1 MTAPQPSRR
10 PGAAAGPA
18 GSVAPAAAASGSGI
32 PTAGPTTLALGGT
45 REVPVPDPVARDY
58 LLLALRLDQ
67 HIPGLVDGY
76 FGPSDL
82 KAQVD
87 MEQLRSGARLRE
99 DAAALRA
106 RLPAEVEDPA
116 RRAWLEAQLLAL
128 ETQARAVAGD
138 PLPYLEHVARCFD
151 WRPERV
157 PDAIFDA
164 AAGEIDRLVPG
175 KGSLDARLADWDAA
189 LSVPVDRLPE
199 ILDWLVETFR
209 GRADLDFGLPPGEEL
224 WVSLV
229 TGKPWSG
236 YNWYDGGLRSRVEIN
251 TDLPVRAPDLL
262 RVVAHEAF
270 PGHHLEHAWKEAGLV
285 MAERRL
291 EHSAQLINAPECLLS
306 EGLANLGYRFAVPP
320 PTEPDLLVELFE
332 RAGLALAADP
342 AKARDVAWIAAAMS
356 PERDRLRAI
365 SANAAMLRHVDG
377 LAREAV
383 VEYIVSVGRTARPR
397 AEQSLDFIDHP
408 LWRTYVFVYS
418 EGEEL
423 LRRWLELVPEEAQ
436 VARFNRLLRE
446 APTPSGIAA
455 ELAAATA

>member
-1 MTAPQPSRR
+1 MTAHLPSAR
-10 PGAAAGPA
+10 PGAAA
-18 GSVAPAAAASGSGI
+18 AASSAGAHDAGI
-32 PTAGPTTLALGGT
+32 SIAGVATAGPTTLALGGT
-45 REVPVPDPVARDY
+45 RQVPVPDPVARDY

-76 FGPSDL
+76 FGPADL

-87 MEQLRSGARLRE
+87 MEQLRPAARLRD
-99 DAAALRA
+99 DAASLRA
-106 RLPAEVEDPA
+106 RLPFEVGD
-116 RRAWLEAQLLAL
+116 RRRMAWLEGQLVAL

-138 PLPYLEHVARCFD
+138 PLPYLEHVDRCFD
-151 WRPERV
+151 WRPERL
-157 PDAIFDA
+157 PDGVFEA
-164 AAGEIDRLVPG
+164 AAAEIDRLVPG
-175 KGSLDARLADWDAA
+175 TGSLDARLADWDAA
-189 LSVPVDRLPE
+189 LTIPVDRLPG

-209 GRADLDFGLPPGEEL
+209 VRAARDFGLPAGEQL
-224 WVSLV
+224 RVSLV

-262 RVVAHEAF
+262 RVVAHETF

-285 MAERRL
+285 MGERRL
-291 EHSAQLINAPECLLS
+291 EYSAQLINAPECLLS
-306 EGLANLGYRFAVPP
+306 EGLANLGFRFAVPP

-332 RAGLALAADP
+332 RAGLAPAADP
-342 AKARDVAWIAAAMS
+342 ARARDVAWIAAAMR

-383 VEYIVSVGRTARPR
+383 VDYIVTVGRTAPPR
-397 AEQSLDFIDHP
+397 AEQSLDFIEHP

-423 LRRWLELVPEEAQ
+423 LRRWLELVPGEAQ
-436 VARFNRLLRE
+436 IARFNRLLRE

-455 ELAAATA
+455 ELAATP